1 MTAKIES
8 PTDSHSLTLIGGLK
22 GKANAN
28 PSIRMFSLSSL
39 MYVPDEEFHM
49 LGEDEMVLLTRR
61 FEKANGEEPVEKPGE
76 EKPVEKPGREKP
88 SEQPHPVL
96 SP

>member
-1 MTAKIES
+1 
-8 PTDSHSLTLIGGLK
+8 
-22 GKANAN
+22 
-28 PSIRMFSLSSL
+28 
-39 MYVPDEEFHM
+39 
-49 LGEDEMVLLTRR
+49 MVLLTRR

-88 SEQPHPVL
+88 SEQPHPIL